1 LRPVA
6 GPELIAR
13 AASDGAYATRSVLHV
28 MAGIMATAAVVAFV
42 GLRAGV
48 QEETD
53 ATGVDVEAEA
63 EVSHAK

>member
-1 LRPVA
+1 
-6 GPELIAR
+6 
-13 AASDGAYATRSVLHV
+13 VLHV